1 MKQTRK
7 CGYEILAFLLSIA
20 FVTMVL
26 YLYIVNP
33 EDLNTRGTILFGIL
47 FDAIALYFVLRKLW
61 RTKWRY
67 RVMPSVQKILD
78 KLARVFKIFRQKLGL
93 PEREDQ
99 TVLGGK
105 SKIYFDSKPINTQTK
120 KAKKP
125 SAWKNLHTDK
135 ERLGYLYRRMID
147 NTIHQGMP
155 VFSSETP
162 SEIREKKD
170 YRDVENQIFDLYVAN
185 RYKDDVELDSD
196 MLDDLKKEM
205 KNAKG

>member
-7 CGYEILAFLLSIA
+7 CGYEILAFFLGVALG
-20 FVTMVL
+20 TMIL
-26 YLYIVNP
+26 YLYTVNP

-47 FDAIALYFVLRKLW
+47 FDVIALYFVMRKLW

-105 SKIYFDSKPINTQTK
+105 SKIYFDSKPINTQTQ

-125 SAWKNLHTDK
+125 SAWKNLKNDK
-135 ERLGYLYRRMID
+135 ERLGYLYRYMID
-147 NTIHQGMP
+147 SNIHRGLP

-162 SEIREKKD
+162 SEIREKKE
-170 YRDVENQIFDLYVAN
+170 YKDVENQIFDLYVEN
-185 RYKDDVELDSD
+185 RYKDDIELDRD

-205 KNAKG
+205 KNAKE

>member
-7 CGYEILAFLLSIA
+7 CGYEILAFFLGVALG
-20 FVTMVL
+20 TMIL
-26 YLYIVNP
+26 YLYTVNP

-47 FDAIALYFVLRKLW
+47 FDVIALYFVMRKLW

-147 NTIHQGMP
+147 STIHQGVP

-162 SEIREKKD
+162 SEICEKKD